1 MSSSKTK
8 RHIKYKRKTNRG
20 FTIVE
25 VLVSFAVFTLVITGS
40 IGAMV
45 AVINANRKTQALQLV
60 INNLNFALE
69 SMTRI
74 IRIGHGYHC
83 RSDLPGSFSA
93 FAIPLDCPG
102 GGTYLAVESSRGD
115 ISNPLDQVVFR
126 HIETRIERSE
136 DSGQTWFPITAPEV
150 LINDFKF
157 TAVGT
162 DSSDNK
168 QPIVTITINGSAG
181 TSQKTITE
189 FKIQT
194 SVSQRIV
201 DF

>member
-45 AVINANRKTQALQLV
+45 AIINANRKTQALQLV

-115 ISNPLDQVVFR
+115 ISNSLDQVVFR
-126 HIETRIERSE
+126 HIETRIERST

-181 TSQKTITE
+181 ISQKTITE